1 MQLNRTDS
9 NLFGRNISCRLS
21 IDLFIG
27 AAAKNV
33 YDRKSTSRLP
43 SLSKACFHQLDSKSH
58 PLLSYPASFLVSWKK
73 VKRIKYFTPG
83 VNSGSS
89 INQFL
94 SHFVISVQCSQVQR
108 SIWSIIF
115 IVNNW
120 HIFLQKSTNGSGKN
134 KSCYSFAIFNSPYS
148 YKIYDLH
155 ITKQHQNNFDFL
167 PLHWES
173 MYEIKTL
180 TALWDSK

>member
-1 MQLNRTDS
+1 MDETYR
-9 NLFGRNISCRLS
+9 GLS

-33 YDRKSTSRLP
+33 CDRKSTWRLP
-43 SLSKACFHQLDSKSH
+43 SLSIACFHYLDSKSH
-58 PLLSYPASFLVSWKK
+58 PLLSYPASLLVSWKK

-108 SIWSIIF
+108 SVWGIIF

-134 KSCYSFAIFNSPYS
+134 KSCYSLAIFNST
-148 YKIYDLH
+148 YKIQL
-155 ITKQHQNNFDFL
+155 QNIRSTHYEAASEHFWFL
-167 PLHWES
+167 
-173 MYEIKTL
+173 T
-180 TALWDSK
+180 TALRKYVRN